1 MYQLNEVLNN
11 ILEEHEKDMIKA
23 LYKYDW
29 YTHILMVKIPKT
41 RTKAYRDNEIDRKF
55 MNIFYHYFGI

>member
-1 MYQLNEVLNN
+1 MYHLNDVLNN

-29 YTHILMVKIPKT
+29 YTHILMVKIQKT
-41 RTKAYRDNEIDRKF
+41 RTKAYRDDEIDRKF

>member
-1 MYQLNEVLNN
+1 MYQWDRRYG

-41 RTKAYRDNEIDRKF
+41 RTKAYR
-55 MNIFYHYFGI
+55 GQ

>member
-1 MYQLNEVLNN
+1 MYHLNDVLNN
-11 ILEEHEKDMIKA
+11 IEHEKDMIKA

-29 YTHILMVKIPKT
+29 YTHILMVKILKT
-41 RTKAYRDNEIDRKF
+41 RTKAYRDDEIDRKF

>member
-1 MYQLNEVLNN
+1 MYHLNDVLNN

-29 YTHILMVKIPKT
+29 YTHILMVKITKT
-41 RTKAYRDNEIDRKF
+41 RTKAYRDDEIDRKF